1 MSPHAECDVVSPELG
16 ASASAILERTTI
28 RRTVVNF
35 RHEAKRA
42 GKRRGRA
49 AAGLSAW
56 TLLTLSAAVS
66 GAQDSGMSDWE
77 RPNSSCDP
85 ACRSGY
91 ECRRG
96 ECTPICSPACPEG
109 FLCSADGGCVST
121 QPAAPTRPVRPAR
134 LLEPRNSCEPACR
147 SGYTCRETRCV
158 SLCNPACP
166 ADEICT
172 AEGECISAQL
182 AAHSEAKSEPEPE
195 APPAPARDTSADS
208 LVNLHA
214 DAAGLLQFG
223 LTPTL
228 EIGETFSGFL
238 RLRVMNTG
246 LASYF
251 LLGRDSDDELRLGVG
266 AALGVHWFTAK
277 RGNMRGF
284 YGGAALEYA
293 YVETRD
299 DSDDFARYQ
308 THALIP
314 QIDLG
319 YRWAFGELLFGL
331 SAKLGLA
338 IPFQNR
344 ASGIGDTPCRRPDSC
359 REDLSVAFI
368 PGIGVDLGWFIPR

>member
-1 MSPHAECDVVSPELG
+1 M
-16 ASASAILERTTI
+16 
-28 RRTVVNF
+28 NF
-35 RHEAKRA
+35 THNAKRA
-42 GKRRGRA
+42 VRRWGSA
-49 AAGLSAW
+49 AAALATW
-56 TLLTLSAAVS
+56 MLLTLHAAAS
-66 GAQDSGMSDWE
+66 GAQDSGLSDWE
-77 RPNSSCDP
+77 RPNSSCEP

-96 ECTPICSPACPEG
+96 ECAPICSPECGEG

-121 QPAAPTRPVRPAR
+121 QPATPARPVLAKRAP
-134 LLEPRNSCEPACR
+134 EPLNSCEPACR
-147 SGYTCRETRCV
+147 SGYTCKETRCV
-158 SLCNPACP
+158 SLCNPSCP

-172 AEGECISAQL
+172 ADGECISARL
-182 AAHSEAKSEPEPE
+182 ADHSAPEPAPE
-195 APPAPARDTSADS
+195 AVRAPERDASADS

-228 EIGETFSGFL
+228 EVGETFSGML
-238 RLRVMNTG
+238 RLRIMNTG

-251 LLGRDSDDELRLGVG
+251 LLGRDADDELRLGVG

-293 YVETRD
+293 FVETRD

-319 YRWAFGELLFGL
+319 YRWAFGELLLGL
-331 SAKLGLA
+331 SGKLGLA
-338 IPFQNR
+338 IPFENR

-359 REDLSVAFI
+359 REDLSVAFV
-368 PGIGVDLGWFIPR
+368 PGIGVDLGWFVPR